1 MENISLK
8 LETTIAKQIDK
19 RMREFNYSTK
29 TEFIREAIR
38 DKLSELSKEAERKKA
53 FTALYK
59 ARGIF
64 KGQGKAKTDAEF
76 RELRTQAGTEYIA
89 ELEKEFSKK

>member
-1 MENISLK
+1 MENLSLK
-8 LETTIAKQIDK
+8 LESPILKQIEK
-19 RMREFNYSTK
+19 RMAEFNYSTK

-38 DKLSELSKEAERKKA
+38 DKLQILDKEVERKKA
-53 FTALYK
+53 FAALYN

-76 RELRTQAGTEYIA
+76 SELRAKAGDDYLA
-89 ELEKEFSKK
+89 QLEKQFNQK